1 MALPTERDR
10 ELTARVL
17 ELSEKYPAAGYRL
30 ITRKL
35 RKEGWSVNRKRV
47 YRIWRKEGLQ
57 VPQKRRKKKRL
68 GDGANSIMRRRPEH
82 VGHVWGVDFIH
93 DETEDGRRLRYL
105 SVLDEYSRFNIELT
119 PRRHFTSVMVVNVLG
134 RLFAR
139 YGSPDNIRCDNG
151 GEFIADA
158 INTFLEQEEV
168 GTLYIDP
175 GSPWQNGYVERFHG
189 TLRNELLD
197 RELFAGLLEA
207 EILATEY
214 RDEYNNERPHSSLD
228 DRTPEEVFEEGMKER
243 KKRTAHA
250 ARR

>member
-1 MALPTERDR
+1 M
-10 ELTARVL
+10 
-17 ELSEKYPAAGYRL
+17 

-35 RKEGWSVNRKRV
+35 RKEGWPVNRKRV

-57 VPQKRRKKKRL
+57 VPQKRTKKRRA
-68 GDGANSIMRRRPEH
+68 GDGANSIMRRRPEY
-82 VGHVWGVDFIH
+82 VGHVWGIDFIH

-119 PRRHFTSVMVVNVLG
+119 PRRHFTSEMVIDTLR

-139 YGSPDNIRCDNG
+139 YGAPDFIRCDNG

-158 INTFLEQEEV
+158 IAAFLKQEDV

-189 TLRNELLD
+189 TLRCELLD
-197 RELFAGLLEA
+197 RELFTSLLEA
-207 EILATEY
+207 EVLATEY
-214 RDEYNNERPHSSLD
+214 RSEYNNERPHSSLQ
-228 DRTPEEVFEEGMKER
+228 DRTPAVVFRDGMK
-243 KKRTAHA
+243 
-250 ARR
+250 ARRREAANAAHT

>member
-1 MALPTERDR
+1 M
-10 ELTARVL
+10 
-17 ELSEKYPAAGYRL
+17 

-35 RKEGWSVNRKRV
+35 RREGWPVNRKRV

-57 VPQKRRKKKRL
+57 VPQKRHKKKRL
-68 GDGANSIMRRRPEH
+68 GDGSNSITRHRPEY
-82 VGHVWGVDFIH
+82 VGHVWGIDFIH

-119 PRRHFTSVMVVNVLG
+119 PRRHFTSVMVVDTLR

-139 YGSPDNIRCDNG
+139 HGAPDHIRCDNG

-158 INTFLEQEEV
+158 IKEFLKEEKIKA
-168 GTLYIDP
+168 LYIDP

-189 TLRNELLD
+189 TLRTELLD
-197 RELFAGLLEA
+197 RELFASLLEA
-207 EILATEY
+207 EVLATEY
-214 RDEYNNERPHSSLD
+214 RDEYNQDRPHSSLD
-228 DRTPEEVFEEGMKER
+228 DRTPSEVFGEGMKKR
-243 KKRTAHA
+243 KKGAAHA